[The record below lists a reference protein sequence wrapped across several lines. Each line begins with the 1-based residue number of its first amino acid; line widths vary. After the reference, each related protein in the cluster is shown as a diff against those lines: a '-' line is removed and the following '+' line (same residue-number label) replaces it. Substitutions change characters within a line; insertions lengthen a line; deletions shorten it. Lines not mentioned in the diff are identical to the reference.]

1 MKTILD
7 ASALLA
13 LVFGEPGAD
22 IVAAQ
27 AKTSRILSVNFSEVV
42 QKVISIDG
50 NPDRAEEAVD
60 LLGIQVVPFDRRL
73 ARLTAELRAK
83 TSFMGASFAD
93 RACLALGLATG
104 APILSSDQD
113 WQKLG
118 RELINRIH
126 ISA

>member
-1 MKTILD
+1 MNVILD

-13 LVFGEPGAD
+13 LVFGEPGAG

-27 AKTSRILSVNFSEVV
+27 ARKSRILSVNFSEVV
-42 QKVISIDG
+42 QRVITIDG

-60 LLGIQVVPFDRRL
+60 LLGIEVVPFDRRL
-73 ARLTAELRAK
+73 ARLTAELRTK

-93 RACLALGLATG
+93 RACLALGLASG

-113 WQKLG
+113 WRNLDIG
-118 RELINRIH
+118 IDIRMIR
-126 ISA
+126 

>member
-1 MKTILD
+1 MRVILD

-13 LVFGEPGAD
+13 LVFGEPGAE

-27 AKTSRILSVNFSEVV
+27 ARTSRILSVNFSEVV
-42 QKVISIDG
+42 QRVIAIDG

-60 LLGIQVVPFDRRL
+60 ILGIEVVPFDRRL
-73 ARLTAELRAK
+73 ARLTAELREK

-93 RACLALGLATG
+93 RACLALGLASG

-113 WQKLG
+113 WRKLDIG
-118 RELINRIH
+118 IDIRMIR
-126 ISA
+126 